1 MQEYQFNEDF
11 KFHEEAEEDTDLG
24 KLFEVSDRELL
35 EWSGNKIQYLKQKVQ
50 FKVEAISGL
59 QDSLRVQRDE
69 IEELRLY
76 NKLVEEKLVN
86 KKRKYKQEIGLKKE
100 KIQKLRE
107 ENNQLSFENQDLRD
121 KNNELFF
128 LAQRKEEEK
137 EKKEEESESES
148 ESEEEE
154 ESPPS
159 PPIII
164 KEYIWIDEEEEGNFF
179 SE

>member
-11 KFHEEAEEDTDLG
+11 KFHEEAEDIDLG
-24 KLFEVSDRELL
+24 KLFEVSDRDLL
-35 EWSGNKIQYLKQKVQ
+35 DLAEEKIQYMKQKM
-50 FKVEAISGL
+50 KIRN
-59 QDSLRVQRDE
+59 QDLAGFQDVVRTQRDE

-128 LAQRKEEEK
+128 LVQRKEEEK
-137 EKKEEESESES
+137 EKEEESGSESES
-148 ESEEEE
+148 ES